1 MRSFFALLALAAV
14 ATAQDTLESVK
25 AAFESAGIVGD
36 VIPAFDPSVLLT
48 VTFTNPDGSPL
59 SFTAGTLLT
68 PARTCSTPPAIVP
81 CCVLTLRR
89 VVEAARRPTFSI
101 SPADPSTT
109 FLVAEVDPDAP
120 TPQSPTSA
128 QIRHFLGPNFSVV
141 GSTLA
146 NTTAALSDY
155 RGPSPP
161 AGSDPHR
168 FVVRHRVRRKG
179 NTDAPNCAGTRSYSS
194 RKRTRE

>member
-1 MRSFFALLALAAV
+1 
-14 ATAQDTLESVK
+14 AQDTLESVK

-36 VIPAFDPSVLLT
+36 VIPTFDPSVLLT

-59 SFTAGTLLT
+59 TFTAGTLLT
-68 PARTCSTPPAIVP
+68 PAQ
-81 CCVLTLRR
+81 
-89 VVEAARRPTFSI
+89 AARRPTFSI

-168 FVVRHRVRRKG
+168 FVV
-179 NTDAPNCAGTRSYSS
+179 
-194 RKRTRE
+194 